1 MIKSLIRW
9 SATLSL
15 LGSTLIGTWF
25 AQMPKVIA
33 LPETEVVKVLQGV
46 PVFTITTEEGSPL
59 IRTLEDDR
67 KIIQVFISQQDANQF
82 LTQLKEVQ
90 PELANQFKVQA
101 LSLGE
106 VYRVALTSNKE
117 QEPFTF
123 AYIPM
128 RSAVESAKK
137 VLSDNGQEYQG
148 GVPLFI
154 LRGGPENSMLTI
166 QQNDQEV
173 IPFFFE
179 KAPIQAIAEQMK
191 KDQPDIAAT
200 MKIEVVPLEF
210 VIGLL
215 QSEDDAMLKQIQ
227 LVPSEETMKFIQDAI
242 QSQQNQGQ

>member
-1 MIKSLIRW
+1 MKSLIRW

-25 AQMPKVIA
+25 AQMPKVLA
-33 LPETEVVKVLQGV
+33 LPEADVVKVLQGV
-46 PVFTITTEEGSPL
+46 PVFTITTEEGGPL
-59 IRTLEDDR
+59 IATLNDQ
-67 KIIQVFISQQDANQF
+67 KVTQVFMSQEDANRF
-82 LTQLKEVQ
+82 LSQLKQNQPEIGNKVRVQ
-90 PELANQFKVQA
+90 PV
-101 LSLGE
+101 SLGE
-106 VYRVALTSNKE
+106 IYRFALANNTETESLK
-117 QEPFTF
+117 F

-128 RSAVESAKK
+128 QSAVESAKK
-137 VLSDNGQEYQG
+137 VLGDNGLEYQG

-154 LRGGPENSMLTI
+154 LRGGPENSILTI

-191 KDQPDIAAT
+191 KDQPDIAET
-200 MKIEVVPLEF
+200 MKIEVIPLEN

-215 QSEDDAMLKQIQ
+215 QTQDDAMLKQIQ
-227 LVPSEETMKFIQDAI
+227 LVPSQETMKFIQDAI